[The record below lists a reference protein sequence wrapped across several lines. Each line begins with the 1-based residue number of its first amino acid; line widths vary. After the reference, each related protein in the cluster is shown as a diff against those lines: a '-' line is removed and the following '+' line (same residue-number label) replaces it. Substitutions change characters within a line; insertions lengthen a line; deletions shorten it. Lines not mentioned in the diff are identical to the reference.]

1 MFNDVGKKIMVWAK
15 VLCWIYIIA
24 GIISFLLFGIQEEE
38 WGIAFGCLLG
48 GFAFVVSA
56 WFLYG
61 FGQMVDDIHSIRNSS
76 KQAEEHATAKKEPV
90 AADNSVENDLPD
102 I

>member
-24 GIISFLLFGIQEEE
+24 GIIAFFVYGIQEEE
-38 WGIAFGCLLG
+38 WGIAFACLLG

-61 FGQMVDDIHSIRNSS
+61 FGQLIDDVHEMRYSE
-76 KQAEEHATAKKEPV
+76 KKTEESPI
-90 AADNSVENDLPD
+90 ADNSAYNDLPE